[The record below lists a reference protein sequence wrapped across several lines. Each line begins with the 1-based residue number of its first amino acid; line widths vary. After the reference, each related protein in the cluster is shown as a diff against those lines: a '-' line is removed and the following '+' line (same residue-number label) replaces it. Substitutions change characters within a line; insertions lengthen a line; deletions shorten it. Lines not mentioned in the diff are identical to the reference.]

1 MGNKKIN
8 PKTQPGLAA
17 LKKVSPGTVNAM
29 GYKKNGGSSMPLQSL
44 SRQQSKLLM
53 RDGVEIDDMMFGSLT
68 EKMRKGTNANRIV
81 RNAETGKESK
91 QRYGLGGGT
100 HNTYSGK

>member
-17 LKKVSPGTVNAM
+17 LKKVSPGTVNTM
-29 GYKKNGGSSMPLQSL
+29 GYFKNGGMPLESL

-53 RDGVEIDDMMFGSLT
+53 KDGAEIDQMMFGSLT
-68 EKMRKGTNANRIV
+68 EKMRKGANANRIV
-81 RNAETGKESK
+81 RNAETGKEK
-91 QRYGLGGGT
+91 RQRYGLGGGT